1 MSEAIKQQI
10 MQLEER
16 RWAAMTQGDLAAL
29 SALLAEELIYTHSSA
44 VVDSKASYLESLRS
58 GDVKYK
64 KAERDPIA
72 VVVHGDAAF
81 VSGGARV
88 SVHVRGQDKL
98 INMRYSNVWVKQPG
112 GWRFALW
119 HATAIPQSA

>member
-1 MSEAIKQQI
+1 MSEQIKQQI
-10 MQLEER
+10 TQLEER

-44 VVDSKASYLESLRS
+44 VVDSKASYLESLHS

-64 KAERDPIA
+64 KAERDPIT

-81 VSGGARV
+81 VTGSARV

-98 INMRYSNVWVKQPG
+98 INMRYSNVWIKQPG

-119 HATAIPQSA
+119 HSTAVPQNA